1 MDCPDTQQISA
12 ERVHLKNCTPLVVGF
27 AHIKEVK
34 HLVFRY
40 VVIHPGRE
48 VFFFFVVVSIQ
59 PTFPTFIKTAIF
71 LAVCVVPYK

>member
-48 VFFFFVVVSIQ
+48 VFFLVVVE
-59 PTFPTFIKTAIF
+59 FN
-71 LAVCVVPYK
+71 